1 MHERAASSGPP
12 IACKQCVTA
21 RLLLKIG
28 AVGAMTRRLRRQGW
42 RIWMATLLAASAPR
56 AATATPLGPG
66 HALVADSIPGARL
79 VTLNRLVGADD
90 PALPPDLLQAAD
102 LGPGDRPIDGL
113 FADLSAQR
121 RREASVATVPDRA
134 PVAEVSY
141 AATLTYEE
149 PYAEPDSGLTL
160 ARVPEP
166 ASILLLGT
174 ALTAFAVRRRTRR
187 R

>member
-1 MHERAASSGPP
+1 
-12 IACKQCVTA
+12 
-21 RLLLKIG
+21 
-28 AVGAMTRRLRRQGW
+28 MTGRLRRQGW

-66 HALVADSIPGARL
+66 HALVADPIPGGRL
-79 VTLNRLVGADD
+79 ATLNPLVGADD
-90 PALPPDLLQAAD
+90 PALPPDLLQAA

-113 FADLSAQR
+113 FADLSGQR
-121 RREASVATVPDRA
+121 RREASVATVPDSA

-174 ALTAFAVRRRTRR
+174 ALTAFAARRRTRR